1 MYFTV
6 QCCIEYTIVSFKPII
21 YLKASIKAV
30 VMLCSCIS
38 YCWGSFSSTIHHFSS
53 LPQSVT
59 LACSLPASP
68 WMPIAVLIK
77 VVYCKIKNVSFI
89 FVCLFFMYYLCE
101 KYYKPTTVKYY
112 IANCASWVPRLTLLG
127 LWTNWL
133 MNMPSEQNSFVC
145 RNPGTASSLP
155 SSTFETPCFVAR
167 C

>member
-133 MNMPSEQNSFVC
+133 MNTPSEQNSFVC